1 MYAEMRAKQER
12 IEQER
17 ENRRLEQ
24 QLLKMQEEELK
35 DRRQLCKKDEFV
47 SKILLCLIVNDL

>member
-12 IEQER
+12 LEQER

-35 DRRQLCKKDEFV
+35 DRRQLCKQDEFV
-47 SKILLCLIVNDL
+47 SKNL